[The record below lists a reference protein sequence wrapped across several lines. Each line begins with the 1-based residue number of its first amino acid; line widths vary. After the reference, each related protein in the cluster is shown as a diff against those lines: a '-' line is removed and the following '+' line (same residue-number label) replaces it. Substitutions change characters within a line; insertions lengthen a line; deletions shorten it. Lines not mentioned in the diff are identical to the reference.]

1 MGAFTNELASSYINR
16 RLFLRQLL
24 IRRLR
29 SLQWANPVPAIFP
42 ESEFEMDD
50 SQNPMPDSELQIETN
65 ESELANE
72 EEVGITLGSR
82 LANFLRACWVRRKM
96 VGSILVAGVLIS
108 ALYAFIQPNIYTSS
122 TTLMPPGNSSPYPSI
137 SSLLSPGGSAAA
149 VFGSEAL
156 GLNDPGDLFVSILKS
171 RNVQDGL
178 INRFGLVG
186 YYRTRG
192 IEDARASLMAA
203 TRIDDDRRSGVITIS
218 VADRNPVIAAKMAQG
233 YAEELNR
240 VVAGNTTSAA
250 RRERIFLEER
260 VKDIKQQ
267 LDDSA
272 KQLSQFSTKSGAID
286 MPSQTKSMVD
296 EGLRLQAEL
305 IDGRS
310 QLAALLQTYSEDN
323 SRVKALE
330 AHNGELQR
338 EIDKM
343 GGVPQ
348 GPGPDSDAHKS
359 PYPTAEELPALGLTY
374 YDLERKLQVDETL
387 WEALT
392 RQYEA
397 AKVDEAAEIPTVQIL
412 DVANVPDRKSA
423 PIRRVIVEIGTI
435 SSLVVAC
442 IVVMAG
448 MIWEGMDADD
458 EPKHLVTEVVKGVM
472 NPRWRIWALPG
483 MSWVHRH
490 LTGSEQPG

>member
-1 MGAFTNELASSYINR
+1 MPRLSSLLLTNPAPVSS
-16 RLFLRQLL
+16 
-24 IRRLR
+24 
-29 SLQWANPVPAIFP
+29 P

-50 SQNPMPDSELQIETN
+50 SQNPKPDSEFQIETN
-65 ESELANE
+65 EVELADE
-72 EEVGITLGSR
+72 EEVGNTLGSR
-82 LANFLRACWVRRKM
+82 LADFLRACWARRKT
-96 VGSILVAGVLIS
+96 VCGILVAGILIS
-108 ALYAFIQPNIYTSS
+108 VLYAIVQPNIYVSS

-149 VFGSEAL
+149 VLGSEAL

-178 INRFGLVG
+178 INRFGLVD
-186 YYRTRG
+186 YYKTRS
-192 IEDARASLMAA
+192 IEDARQSLMAA

-240 VVAGNTTSAA
+240 VVAGNTTSEA

-267 LDDSA
+267 LDESA

-323 SRVKALE
+323 SRVRALE
-330 AHNGELQR
+330 AHNAELQR

-343 GGVPQ
+343 GGVRQ
-348 GPGPDSDAHKS
+348 GSGADSNADKS
-359 PYPTAEELPALGLTY
+359 PYPTVEELPALGLTY
-374 YDLERKLQVDETL
+374 YDLERKMQVDEAL

-412 DVANVPDRKSA
+412 DVANIPDRKSA
-423 PIRRVIVEIGTI
+423 PIRRLIVEIGAI
-435 SSLVVAC
+435 LSLVVAC
-442 IVVMAG
+442 IVVVAG
-448 MIWEGMDADD
+448 MIWEEMDDED
-458 EPKHLVTEVVKGVM
+458 EPKRLITDVVRRAM

-490 LTGSEQPG
+490 LTGSEQPS

>member
-1 MGAFTNELASSYINR
+1 M
-16 RLFLRQLL
+16 
-24 IRRLR
+24 
-29 SLQWANPVPAIFP
+29 PVNLP

-50 SQNPMPDSELQIETN
+50 SQNPMSDPELQLEPN
-65 ESELANE
+65 GAEPVDEVE
-72 EEVGITLGSR
+72 EGQTLGSR
-82 LANFLRACWVRRKM
+82 ITSFLRECWIRRRT
-96 VGSILVAGVLIS
+96 VFCIFVAGTLIS
-108 ALYAFIQPNIYTSS
+108 VVDALVQQNVYTSS

-137 SSLLSPGGSAAA
+137 TSLVSPVGSAAN
-149 VFGSEAL
+149 VLGSEML
-156 GLNDPGDLFVSILKS
+156 GLSDPGDLFVSILKS

-178 INRFGLVG
+178 INRFGLAD
-186 YYRTRG
+186 YYKTSS
-192 IEDARASLMAA
+192 IDDARKSLMAA
-203 TRIDDDRRSGVITIS
+203 TKIDEDRRSGVITIS
-218 VADRNPVIAAKMAQG
+218 VTDRDPVLAAKIARG

-240 VVAGNTTSAA
+240 VVADNTMSSA

-272 KQLSQFSTKSGAID
+272 RQLSQFSTKSGAID

-310 QLAALLQTYSEDN
+310 QLAALLQTYSADN

-330 AHNGELQR
+330 AHNAELQR

-348 GPGPDSDAHKS
+348 GSGTDTDADKS

-374 YDLERKLQVDETL
+374 YDLERKMRVDEAL

-412 DVANVPDRKSA
+412 DVANIPDHKSA
-423 PIRRVIVEIGTI
+423 PIRRVIVEIGAML
-435 SSLVVAC
+435 SLVVAC
-442 IVVMAG
+442 IVVLAG

-458 EPKHLVTEVVKGVM
+458 EPKRLITDAVNGIM

>member
-1 MGAFTNELASSYINR
+1 
-16 RLFLRQLL
+16 
-24 IRRLR
+24 
-29 SLQWANPVPAIFP
+29 
-42 ESEFEMDD
+42 
-50 SQNPMPDSELQIETN
+50 
-65 ESELANE
+65 
-72 EEVGITLGSR
+72 
-82 LANFLRACWVRRKM
+82 
-96 VGSILVAGVLIS
+96 
-108 ALYAFIQPNIYTSS
+108 
-122 TTLMPPGNSSPYPSI
+122 MPPGNSSPYPSI
-137 SSLLSPGGSAAA
+137 TSLLSPGGGAASEL
-149 VFGSEAL
+149 GSEAL
-156 GLNDPGDLFVSILKS
+156 GLYDPGDLFVSILKS

-186 YYRTRG
+186 YYKTRS
-192 IEDARASLMAA
+192 IEDARKSLGAA
-203 TRIDDDRRSGVITIS
+203 TKIDEDRRSGVITIN
-218 VADRNPVIAAKMAQG
+218 VTDKNPDFAANMAQG

-240 VVAGNTTSAA
+240 VVAGNTTSTA

-260 VKDIKQQ
+260 VKDIKKQ

-330 AHNGELQR
+330 AHNAELQK

-348 GPGPDSDAHKS
+348 GPGTGPGADKS
-359 PYPTAEELPALGLTY
+359 PYPTAGELPALGLTY
-374 YDLERKLQVDETL
+374 YDLERKMQVDEAL

-412 DVANVPDRKSA
+412 DVANIPNRKSA
-423 PIRRVIVEIGTI
+423 PNRRLIVEIGAML
-435 SSLVVAC
+435 SLVVGC
-442 IVVMAG
+442 IVVMSG
-448 MIWEGMDADD
+448 MIWEGMDAND
-458 EPKHLVTEVVKGVM
+458 EPKRLITDIVKGAM
-472 NPRWRIWALPG
+472 NPRRRIWALPG
-483 MSWVHRH
+483 MSWLHRH